1 MAECFGSVSKH
12 EFMNITHAQ
21 TSQFATDNGKNGE
34 EEGVVDS
41 RLTSITLHLRNNLFL
56 CNNNNNNNKNMV
68 NKKNGQ
74 LNNISFFLIWLM
86 VIHVGD

>member
-21 TSQFATDNGKNGE
+21 KSQFATDNGKNGE
-34 EEGVVDS
+34 EEGVVDG

-56 CNNNNNNNKNMV
+56 CNNNNNNMV
-68 NKKNGQ
+68 NKKSGK
-74 LNNISFFLIWLM
+74 LNNISFFLIWLI